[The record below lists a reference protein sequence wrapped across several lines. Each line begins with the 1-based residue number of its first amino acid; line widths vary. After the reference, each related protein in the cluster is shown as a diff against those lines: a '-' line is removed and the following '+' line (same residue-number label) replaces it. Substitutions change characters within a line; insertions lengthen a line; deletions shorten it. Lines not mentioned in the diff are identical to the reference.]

1 MVGPADGKREFEA
14 QAAAMKSQL
23 QCEYDAN
30 GEVDAPAARRDH
42 NGVSPVPYFATPAA
56 VGTRYETN
64 TMTFGTRVFSP
75 PGDPSLSP

>member
-1 MVGPADGKREFEA
+1 MDYDGEWREDKREGRGA
-14 QAAAMKSQL
+14 
-23 QCEYDAN
+23 C
-30 GEVDAPAARRDH
+30 
-42 NGVSPVPYFATPAA
+42 TWA

>member
-1 MVGPADGKREFEA
+1 MSATSIVTGQGPQIR
-14 QAAAMKSQL
+14 
-23 QCEYDAN
+23 EYDAN
-30 GEVDAPAARRDH
+30 GEFDAPAARRDH
-42 NGVSPVPYFATPAA
+42 NGVSPVPDFATPAA